1 MVTNTRAVSEVTAT
15 TNRFF
20 GAGTR
25 RVRGLLAWIIFI
37 ALGALC
43 WFAIDRVIVDRSPI
57 VVGILHSQ
65 TGPMAVSEKSMID
78 AEILAL
84 EQINAEGGL
93 LGRQVQWKI
102 ADGASDPATFATQ
115 AEKLI
120 RNDNVCVV
128 FGCWTSASRK
138 SVLPVFESN
147 DHLLIYPM
155 AYEGLEESPNIIY
168 VGAAPNQQITPAV
181 SWCHSKLAARR
192 YFLIGSDYIWP
203 HCVNA
208 IISDQLKGVG
218 DELVGEFYIPFGS
231 TDVDAAVRA
240 IVAAKPDVVLSSVV
254 GDSAIAFAQK
264 LRAAGIR
271 PEQTPVLTFAL
282 GENELSTMKRDD
294 LAGNY
299 AAWNYF
305 QSIDRPENAKLVSA
319 FKERYG
325 KDRTVSDVM
334 NAAYSSVILWAQAVR
349 EAGRT
354 DVSQVR
360 YALRHQSLNAA
371 EGIIAV
377 DPETQHTW
385 LPVSI
390 GRIRQDGQFDIVW
403 SSNTAVR
410 PVPFPIT
417 RSREAWEQF
426 VEDLHQQWGGKW
438 AAPANMGG
446 ASGGAVTAVESIKSS
461 KKSATSKGKGSSR

>member
-1 MVTNTRAVSEVTAT
+1 MVSNTHAVSENHAS

-20 GAGTR
+20 NIVAYRKRGA
-25 RVRGLLAWIIFI
+25 LAWIIFI
-37 ALGALC
+37 ALGALA
-43 WFAIDRVIVDRSPI
+43 WFAIDRVLVDRSPI

-65 TGPMAVSEKSMID
+65 TGPMAISEKSMID
-78 AEILAL
+78 AEVLAL
-84 EQINAEGGL
+84 EQINAAGGL
-93 LGRQVQWKI
+93 LGRPVQWVI

-115 AEKLI
+115 AQKLI
-120 RNDNVCVV
+120 RDDNVCVV

-155 AYEGLEESPNIIY
+155 AYEGLEQSPNIIY

-181 SWCHSKLAARR
+181 SWCHSTLSARR

-208 IISDQLKGVG
+208 IMTDQIKGMG
-218 DELVGEFYIPFGS
+218 DQVVGEMYIPFGS

-240 IVAAKPDVVLSSVV
+240 IVAAKPDVVMSSVV
-254 GDSAIAFAQK
+254 GDSAIAFAKK

-271 PEQTPVLTFAL
+271 PDQTPMLTFAL
-282 GENELSTMKRDD
+282 GENELSAVQRDD
-294 LAGNY
+294 FAGNY

-305 QSIDRPENAKLVSA
+305 QSIDRPENAEFVSA
-319 FKERYG
+319 FKKRYG
-325 KDRTVSDVM
+325 NDRTISDVM
-334 NAAYSSVILWAQAVR
+334 NAAYSGVLLWAQAV
-349 EAGRT
+349 EESSRT
-354 DVSQVR
+354 DVRQVR

-377 DPETQHTW
+377 DSETQHTW

-410 PVPFPIT
+410 PVPFPIS
-417 RSREAWEQF
+417 RSREEWEKF

-438 AAPANMGG
+438 AAPSNSG
-446 ASGGAVTAVESIKSS
+446 AKP
-461 KKSATSKGKGSSR
+461 

>member
-1 MVTNTRAVSEVTAT
+1 MVPNTHAVSENHASTSW
-15 TNRFF
+15 FF
-20 GAGTR
+20 NIVADRKLGA
-25 RVRGLLAWIIFI
+25 LAWILFI
-37 ALGALC
+37 ALGALS
-43 WFAIDRVIVDRSPI
+43 WFIIDRVLVDRSPI

-65 TGPMAVSEKSMID
+65 TGPMAISEKSMID
-78 AEILAL
+78 AEVLAL
-84 EQINAEGGL
+84 EQINAAGGL
-93 LGRQVQWKI
+93 LGRPVQWVI

-120 RNDNVCVV
+120 RDDNVCVV

-155 AYEGLEESPNIIY
+155 AYEGLEQSPNIIY

-181 SWCHSKLAARR
+181 SWCHSTLSARR

-208 IISDQLKGVG
+208 IMTDQIKGMG
-218 DELVGEFYIPFGS
+218 DQVVGEMYIPFGS

-240 IVAAKPDVVLSSVV
+240 IVAAKPDVVMSSVV
-254 GDSAIAFAQK
+254 GDSAIAFAKK

-271 PEQTPVLTFAL
+271 PDQTPMLTFAL
-282 GENELSTMKRDD
+282 GENELSAVQRDD
-294 LAGNY
+294 FAGNY

-305 QSIDRPENAKLVSA
+305 QSIDRPENAEFVSA
-319 FKERYG
+319 FKKRYG
-325 KDRTVSDVM
+325 NDRTISDVM
-334 NAAYSSVILWAQAVR
+334 NAAYSSVLLWAQAV
-349 EAGRT
+349 EESSRT
-354 DVSQVR
+354 DVRQVR

-377 DPETQHTW
+377 DSETQHTW

-410 PVPFPIT
+410 PVPFPIS
-417 RSREAWEQF
+417 RSREEWEKF

-438 AAPANMGG
+438 AAPSNSG
-446 ASGGAVTAVESIKSS
+446 AKP
-461 KKSATSKGKGSSR
+461 

>member
-1 MVTNTRAVSEVTAT
+1 MVSNTHAVSENHAS

-20 GAGTR
+20 NIVAYRKRGA
-25 RVRGLLAWIIFI
+25 LAWIIFI
-37 ALGALC
+37 ALGALA
-43 WFAIDRVIVDRSPI
+43 WFAIDRVLVDRSPI

-65 TGPMAVSEKSMID
+65 TGPMAISEKSMID
-78 AEILAL
+78 AEVLAL
-84 EQINAEGGL
+84 EQINAAGGL
-93 LGRQVQWKI
+93 LGRPVQWVI

-115 AEKLI
+115 AQKLI
-120 RNDNVCVV
+120 RDDNVCVV

-155 AYEGLEESPNIIY
+155 AYEGLEQSPNIIY

-181 SWCHSKLAARR
+181 SWCHSTLSARR

-208 IISDQLKGVG
+208 IMTDQIKGMG
-218 DELVGEFYIPFGS
+218 DQVVGEMYIPFGS

-240 IVAAKPDVVLSSVV
+240 IVAAKPDVVMSSVV
-254 GDSAIAFAQK
+254 GDSAIAFAKK

-271 PEQTPVLTFAL
+271 PDQTPMLTFAL
-282 GENELSTMKRDD
+282 GENELSAVQRDD
-294 LAGNY
+294 FTGNY

-305 QSIDRPENAKLVSA
+305 QSIDRPENAEFVSA
-319 FKERYG
+319 FKKRYG
-325 KDRTVSDVM
+325 NDRTISDVM
-334 NAAYSSVILWAQAVR
+334 NAAYSSVLLWAQAV
-349 EAGRT
+349 EESSRT
-354 DVSQVR
+354 DVRQVR

-377 DPETQHTW
+377 DSETQHTW

-410 PVPFPIT
+410 PVPFPIS
-417 RSREAWEQF
+417 RSREEWEKF

-438 AAPANMGG
+438 AAPSNSG
-446 ASGGAVTAVESIKSS
+446 AKP
-461 KKSATSKGKGSSR
+461 

>member
-1 MVTNTRAVSEVTAT
+1 MVSNTHAVSENHAS
-15 TNRFF
+15 TNLFF
-20 GAGTR
+20 NIVAYRKRGA
-25 RVRGLLAWIIFI
+25 LAWIIFI
-37 ALGALC
+37 ALGALA
-43 WFAIDRVIVDRSPI
+43 WFAIDRVLVDRSPI

-65 TGPMAVSEKSMID
+65 TGPMAISEKSMID
-78 AEILAL
+78 AEVLAL
-84 EQINAEGGL
+84 EQINAAGGL
-93 LGRQVQWKI
+93 LGRPVQWVI

-120 RNDNVCVV
+120 REDNVCVV

-155 AYEGLEESPNIIY
+155 AYEGLEQSPNIIY

-181 SWCHSKLAARR
+181 SWCHSTLSARR

-208 IISDQLKGVG
+208 IMTDQIKGMG
-218 DELVGEFYIPFGS
+218 DQVVGEMYIPFGS

-240 IVAAKPDVVLSSVV
+240 IVAAKPDVVMSSVV
-254 GDSAIAFAQK
+254 GDSAIAFAKK

-271 PEQTPVLTFAL
+271 PDQTPMLTFAL
-282 GENELSTMKRDD
+282 GENELSAVQRDD
-294 LAGNY
+294 FTGNY

-305 QSIDRPENAKLVSA
+305 QSIDRPENAEFVSA
-319 FKERYG
+319 FKKRYG
-325 KDRTVSDVM
+325 NDRTISDVM
-334 NAAYSSVILWAQAVR
+334 NAAYSSVLLWAQAV
-349 EAGRT
+349 EESSRT
-354 DVSQVR
+354 DVRQVR

-377 DPETQHTW
+377 DSETQHTW

-410 PVPFPIT
+410 PVPFPIS
-417 RSREAWEQF
+417 RSREEWEKF

-438 AAPANMGG
+438 AAPGNSG
-446 ASGGAVTAVESIKSS
+446 AKP
-461 KKSATSKGKGSSR
+461 

>member
-1 MVTNTRAVSEVTAT
+1 MVSNTHAVSENHAS

-20 GAGTR
+20 NIVAYRKRGA
-25 RVRGLLAWIIFI
+25 LAWIIFI
-37 ALGALC
+37 ALGALA
-43 WFAIDRVIVDRSPI
+43 WFAIDRVLVDRSPI

-65 TGPMAVSEKSMID
+65 TGPMAISEKSMID
-78 AEILAL
+78 AEVLAL
-84 EQINAEGGL
+84 EQINAAGGL
-93 LGRQVQWKI
+93 LGRPVQWVI

-115 AEKLI
+115 AQKLI
-120 RNDNVCVV
+120 RDDNVCVV

-155 AYEGLEESPNIIY
+155 AYEGLEQSPNIIY

-181 SWCHSKLAARR
+181 SWCHSTLSARR

-208 IISDQLKGVG
+208 IMTDQIKGMG
-218 DELVGEFYIPFGS
+218 DQVVGEMYIPFGS

-240 IVAAKPDVVLSSVV
+240 IVAAKPDVVMSSVV
-254 GDSAIAFAQK
+254 GDSAIAFAKK

-271 PEQTPVLTFAL
+271 PDQTPMLTFAL
-282 GENELSTMKRDD
+282 GENELSAVQRDD
-294 LAGNY
+294 FTGNY

-305 QSIDRPENAKLVSA
+305 QSIDRPENAEFVSA
-319 FKERYG
+319 FKKRYG
-325 KDRTVSDVM
+325 NDRTISDVM
-334 NAAYSSVILWAQAVR
+334 NAAYSGVLLWAQAV
-349 EAGRT
+349 EESSRT
-354 DVSQVR
+354 DVRQVR

-377 DPETQHTW
+377 DSETQHTW

-410 PVPFPIT
+410 PVPFPIS
-417 RSREAWEQF
+417 RSREEWEKF

-438 AAPANMGG
+438 AAPSNSG
-446 ASGGAVTAVESIKSS
+446 AKP
-461 KKSATSKGKGSSR
+461 

>member
-1 MVTNTRAVSEVTAT
+1 MVSNTHAVSENHAS

-20 GAGTR
+20 NIVAYRKRGA
-25 RVRGLLAWIIFI
+25 LAWIIFI
-37 ALGALC
+37 ALGALA
-43 WFAIDRVIVDRSPI
+43 WFAIDRVLVDRSPI

-65 TGPMAVSEKSMID
+65 TGPMAISEKSMID
-78 AEILAL
+78 AEVLAL
-84 EQINAEGGL
+84 EQINAAGGL
-93 LGRQVQWKI
+93 LGRPVQWVI

-115 AEKLI
+115 AQKLI
-120 RNDNVCVV
+120 RDDNVCVV

-155 AYEGLEESPNIIY
+155 AYEGLEQSPNIIY

-181 SWCHSKLAARR
+181 SWCHSTLSARR

-208 IISDQLKGVG
+208 IMTDQIKGMG
-218 DELVGEFYIPFGS
+218 DQVVGEMYIPFGS

-240 IVAAKPDVVLSSVV
+240 IVAAKPDVVMSSVV
-254 GDSAIAFAQK
+254 GDSAIAFAKK

-271 PEQTPVLTFAL
+271 PDQTPMLTFAL
-282 GENELSTMKRDD
+282 GENELSAVQRDD
-294 LAGNY
+294 FTGNY

-305 QSIDRPENAKLVSA
+305 QSIDRPENAEFVSA
-319 FKERYG
+319 FKKRYG
-325 KDRTVSDVM
+325 NDRTISDVM
-334 NAAYSSVILWAQAVR
+334 NAAYSCVLLWAQAV
-349 EAGRT
+349 EESSRT
-354 DVSQVR
+354 DVRQVR

-377 DPETQHTW
+377 DSETQHTW

-410 PVPFPIT
+410 PVPFPIS
-417 RSREAWEQF
+417 RSREEWEKF

-438 AAPANMGG
+438 AAPSNSG
-446 ASGGAVTAVESIKSS
+446 AKP
-461 KKSATSKGKGSSR
+461 

>member
-1 MVTNTRAVSEVTAT
+1 MAPNTHAVSESPDT
-15 TNRFF
+15 TNRLFMF
-20 GAGTR
+20 AARRSRGA
-25 RVRGLLAWIIFI
+25 LAWIIFI

-43 WFAIDRVIVDRSPI
+43 WFTIDRVLVDRSPI

-65 TGPMAVSEKSMID
+65 TGPMAISEKSMID
-78 AEILAL
+78 AEVLAL
-84 EQINAEGGL
+84 EQINAAGGL
-93 LGRQVQWKI
+93 LGRPVEWVI
-102 ADGASDPATFATQ
+102 ADGASDPATFAKQ
-115 AEKLI
+115 AEKLV
-120 RNDNVCVV
+120 RDDKVCVV

-147 DHLLIYPM
+147 DHLLVYPM
-155 AYEGLEESPNIIY
+155 AYEGLEQSPNIIY

-181 SWCHSKLAARR
+181 SWCHSKLSARR

-208 IISDQLKGVG
+208 IIADQLVGMG

-231 TDVDAAVRA
+231 TDVAAAVQA
-240 IVAAKPDVVLSSVV
+240 IVAAKPDVVLSTVV

-264 LRAAGIR
+264 LHAAGIR

-282 GENELSTMKRDD
+282 GENELSTVQRDAF
-294 LAGNY
+294 AGNY

-305 QSIDRPENAKLVSA
+305 QSIESPQNTALVNE
-319 FKERYG
+319 FKARFG
-325 KDRTVSDVM
+325 NDRTFSDVM
-334 NAAYSSVILWAQAVR
+334 NAAYSSVLLWAQAVR

-354 DVSQVR
+354 EVRQVR

-377 DPETQHTW
+377 DSETQHTW

-410 PVPFPIT
+410 PVPFPIS
-417 RSREAWEQF
+417 RSREEWQKF
-426 VEDLHQQWGGKW
+426 VENLHQQWGGKW

-446 ASGGAVTAVESIKSS
+446 ASGGGVTSPAQIKAS
-461 KKSATSKGKGSSR
+461 KKSTSSKGKGSSR

>member
-1 MVTNTRAVSEVTAT
+1 MVSNTHAVSENHAS

-20 GAGTR
+20 NIVAYRKRGA
-25 RVRGLLAWIIFI
+25 LAWIIFI
-37 ALGALC
+37 ALGALA
-43 WFAIDRVIVDRSPI
+43 WFAIDRVLVDRSPI

-65 TGPMAVSEKSMID
+65 TGPMAISEKSMID
-78 AEILAL
+78 AEVLAL
-84 EQINAEGGL
+84 EQINAAGGL
-93 LGRQVQWKI
+93 LGRPVQWVI

-120 RNDNVCVV
+120 REDNVCVV

-155 AYEGLEESPNIIY
+155 AYEGLEQSPNIIY

-181 SWCHSKLAARR
+181 SWCHSTLSARR

-208 IISDQLKGVG
+208 IMTDQIKGMG
-218 DELVGEFYIPFGS
+218 DQVVGEMYIPFGS

-240 IVAAKPDVVLSSVV
+240 IVAAKPDVVMSSVV
-254 GDSAIAFAQK
+254 GDSAIAFAKK

-271 PEQTPVLTFAL
+271 PDQTPMLTFAL
-282 GENELSTMKRDD
+282 GENELSAVQRDD
-294 LAGNY
+294 FTGNY

-305 QSIDRPENAKLVSA
+305 QSIDRPENAEFVSA
-319 FKERYG
+319 FKKRYG
-325 KDRTVSDVM
+325 NDRTISDVM
-334 NAAYSSVILWAQAVR
+334 NAAYSSVLLWAQAV
-349 EAGRT
+349 EESSRT
-354 DVSQVR
+354 DVRQVR

-377 DPETQHTW
+377 DSETQHTW

-410 PVPFPIT
+410 PVPFPIS
-417 RSREAWEQF
+417 RSREEWEKF

-438 AAPANMGG
+438 AAPGNSG
-446 ASGGAVTAVESIKSS
+446 AKP
-461 KKSATSKGKGSSR
+461 